1 MPAEKLSISL
11 PSDLMRFLE
20 RYQEDKNLRT
30 KSQVVEEALQVLR
43 DRELE
48 LAYRQAYQQEEQE

>member
-43 DRELE
+43 DQELE
-48 LAYRQAYQQEEQE
+48 RAYQQAYQQEEQE

>member
-1 MPAEKLSISL
+1 
-11 PSDLMRFLE
+11 MRFLE